1 MHSEASGDTLA
12 SSGDTRF
19 CMRVQQ
25 LSRRQVARSRSRW
38 SLPVRAALQ
47 LWARVL
53 SKGLLP
59 GELESPPPPTAA
71 SFGDLQLIILHM
83 MPSPPP
89 QRLGIGLATV
99 ALPHVLTATLSPP
112 LALLTLAAT
121 ARRHSPSPPPRSRRR
136 LALAAAASLSPPP
149 PRPCRHHIPTCSS
162 SAAAASE
169 RKGAQNGDL
178 KICSCESRPPFH
190 V

>member
-136 LALAAAASLSPPP
+136 RLALAAATSPLPPP
-149 PRPCRHHIPTCSS
+149 HTHMLKFGGGCLRTKRCAKWRSQDLLLRVASALPCL
-162 SAAAASE
+162 AS
-169 RKGAQNGDL
+169 
-178 KICSCESRPPFH
+178 PH
-190 V
+190 